1 MMPRFHK
8 RRAIALMIVAFL
20 LQPIPF
26 LSSAED
32 ATSGYAD
39 AIPAESS
46 TSPNII
52 FTDIQG
58 HWAEPAIQ
66 KAVAA
71 GIVKGYGDGT
81 FRPDQ
86 PITNAEFR
94 LMLHRIAISAISA
107 GLKWPSGT
115 GGYDS
120 PSETTGTPGTG
131 TAANLDAPITR
142 QEAATLLLT
151 LPLPN
156 VPGGQA
162 EPVGV
167 PSFPDWSDV
176 AVWARDAM
184 ATMIVIGYLTGH
196 DDGYL
201 RPDGILSR
209 AEGATLLIRVIEG
222 VATIQGAET
231 GSSVVNHLTSS
242 RGGGSTGSVSHSTFP
257 ISPPGPNPQSSNPT
271 SSHIRHLGNWILLKT
286 DSTGKITT
294 FEMEDQSAQGVTDSD
309 ALISSFWVSSTSSGL
324 AAEGIDYENY
334 AGQVITAKP
343 DAMVYEAVLSTTG
356 TFESYRQ
363 SDQSEISIGDR
374 VYLYNSDAAT
384 AIGKIA
390 NLIIYHRGLNTNYGI
405 VLAYINEMTVEGAQY
420 PARVKL
426 KTSTGETRN
435 FAFAS
440 SSAVTGVDVTSEDAL
455 SVYQLISYEI
465 DEDGRISQVKS
476 IAERAASGYTSLEF
490 SSTDLMLAKEI
501 GPFSNTLI
509 DIAITISS
517 IAVVVVFDEDSIS
530 VVDMEEIAS
539 DPAISLPVADTAF
552 LREDG
557 VLQAM
562 LLQSDWD
569 GSEWIFGSDKKPFA
583 IDQAA
588 GIMTIGGVQYAGLNP
603 VTVTVASIN
612 ANSTVITGYD
622 GKDYVMNADA
632 IVYIPSGEGEY
643 EAENLFYV
651 MPRDVLTLYYIQHNT
666 DSTSGPYNI
675 AVQ

>member
-1 MMPRFHK
+1 MMPRIHT
-8 RRAIALMIVAFL
+8 RRAIAFMIVAFL
-20 LQPIPF
+20 LQSHPF
-26 LSSAED
+26 LSSAKD
-32 ATSGYAD
+32 ATSGD
-39 AIPAESS
+39 GIPAVPD
-46 TSPNII
+46 TPPNIT

-58 HWAEPAIQ
+58 HWAEASIQ
-66 KAVAA
+66 KAISA

-81 FRPDQ
+81 FQPDK

-94 LMLHRIAISAISA
+94 LMLHRSAIYT
-107 GLKWPSGT
+107 GDDWPS
-115 GGYDS
+115 
-120 PSETTGTPGTG
+120 GTPGTG
-131 TAANLDAPITR
+131 TAADLDAPITR

-156 VPGGQA
+156 VPGGQ
-162 EPVGV
+162 PGI
-167 PSFPDWSDV
+167 PSFPDWGDV

-184 ATMIVIGYLTGH
+184 ATMISIGYLTGH

-209 AEGATLLIRVIEG
+209 AEGATLLTRVIEG
-222 VATIQGAET
+222 VAIIQGSET
-231 GSSVVNHLTSS
+231 SSSVVNNLASS
-242 RGGGSTGSVSHSTFP
+242 GGGGSTGSVSHSSFP

-271 SSHIRHLGNWILLKT
+271 SSHIRHLGNWIILKT

-324 AAEGIDYENY
+324 AAEGITYENY
-334 AGQVITAKP
+334 AGQEITAKP
-343 DAMVYEAVLSTTG
+343 DAMVYEAVLSATG

-384 AIGKIA
+384 EIGNIA
-390 NLIIYHRGLNTNYGI
+390 NLIIYHHGLNVNYGV
-405 VLAYINEMTVEGAQY
+405 VLAYINEMTVEGTQY

-440 SSAVTGVDVTSEDAL
+440 SSIVTGLDVTSEDAL
-455 SVYQLISYEI
+455 SVYQLISYEL
-465 DEDGRISQVKS
+465 DENGRISKVKS

-490 SSTDLMLAKEI
+490 SSADQLLAKEI
-501 GPFSNTLI
+501 GPFPNTLI
-509 DIAITISS
+509 DVAITISS

-539 DPAISLPVADTAF
+539 NPAISLPVADTAF

-569 GSEWIFGSDKKPFA
+569 GPEWIFGSDKKPFA

-588 GIMTIGGVQYAGLNP
+588 GIMTIGGIQYAGLNA
-603 VTVTVASIN
+603 VTVAVRAIN
-612 ANSTVITGYD
+612 TDSTVFTGED
-622 GKDYVMNADA
+622 EKDYVMNADA
-632 IVYIPSGEGEY
+632 IVYVPSGEGEY

-651 MPRDVLTLYYIQHNT
+651 MPEDVLTLYYIQHNT
-666 DSTSGPYNI
+666 DSTTGPYNI